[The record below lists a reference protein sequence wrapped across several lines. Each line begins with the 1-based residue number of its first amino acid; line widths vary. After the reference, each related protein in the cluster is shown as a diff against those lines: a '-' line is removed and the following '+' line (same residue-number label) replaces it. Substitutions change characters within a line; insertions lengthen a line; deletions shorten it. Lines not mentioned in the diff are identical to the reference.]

1 MRFLLDEDVN
11 RVVAHT
17 ARGLD
22 LDVVSVHELDRRG
35 LSDQDQLEFAVVEGR
50 ILVTRNRDDFIR
62 LTVSFY
68 QAGRAHSGLIIVP
81 YTLPNNEP
89 ERIAHALKKWS
100 EDRSKNGLE
109 YGIFFLDK

>member
-1 MRFLLDEDVN
+1 M
-11 RVVAHT
+11 VAH
-17 ARGLD
+17 AGRGLG
-22 LDVVSVHELDRRG
+22 LDVVTVHELDRRG

-100 EDRSKNGLE
+100 EDRSESELE

>member
-11 RVVAHT
+11 PVVAHT

-50 ILVTRNRDDFIR
+50 ILVTIYDVAEIGEQNIDASIDK
-62 LTVSFY
+62 
-68 QAGRAHSGLIIVP
+68 A
-81 YTLPNNEP
+81 
-89 ERIAHALKKWS
+89 
-100 EDRSKNGLE
+100 LE
-109 YGIFFLDK
+109 YLKNS

>member
-1 MRFLLDEDVN
+1 M
-11 RVVAHT
+11 VAH
-17 ARGLD
+17 AGRGLG

-50 ILVTRNRDDFIR
+50 ILVSRNRDDFIR
-62 LTVSFY
+62 LTVSLY

-100 EDRSKNGLE
+100 EDRSENELD

>member
-11 RVVAHT
+11 PVVAHT

-68 QAGRAHSGLIIVP
+68 QAGRAHSSLIIVP
-81 YTLPNNEP
+81 TLPNNEP
-89 ERIAHALKKWS
+89 DRIAHALKKWS
-100 EDRSKNGLE
+100 EDRAENELE